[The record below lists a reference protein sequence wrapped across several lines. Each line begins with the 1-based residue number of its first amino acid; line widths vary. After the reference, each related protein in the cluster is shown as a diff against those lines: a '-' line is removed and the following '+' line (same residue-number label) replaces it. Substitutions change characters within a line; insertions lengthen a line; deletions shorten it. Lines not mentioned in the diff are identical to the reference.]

1 MQDHFSIKVND
12 QFEFELSRKEAEELD
27 MLNLTENQLHLL
39 QNQKSLTSKIIKS
52 DVVNKTYHIQ
62 INSNPYEVNI
72 SDEVD
77 VLIKKMG
84 FERNE
89 SKETNAI
96 HAPMPGL
103 ILDLMVKEGDEVK
116 ENQALLIL
124 EAMKMENEISSPRDA
139 VIKKIHVKKGQAIE
153 NKFLIIEFE

>member
-39 QNQKSLTSKIIKS
+39 KNQKSLTSKIIKS
-52 DVVNKTYHIQ
+52 DVVNKTYHIE